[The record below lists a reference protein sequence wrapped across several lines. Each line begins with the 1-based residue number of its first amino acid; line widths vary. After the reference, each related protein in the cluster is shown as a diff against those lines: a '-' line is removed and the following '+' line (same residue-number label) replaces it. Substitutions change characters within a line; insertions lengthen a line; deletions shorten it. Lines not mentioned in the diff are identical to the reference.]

1 MYTEH
6 HYLFIKYAIMLMA
19 RCCRSLLAVVD
30 LRPDA
35 PHIRSSSVKG
45 PSSK

>member
-6 HYLFIKYAIMLMA
+6 QLFIKYAIILMA
-19 RCCRSLLAVVD
+19 RCCRLLFAVVD
-30 LRPDA
+30 VRPDA